1 MLNPIANQVNSSN
14 PTTDNADRS
23 ASVMVV
29 NSEITRVQQLLRIVE
44 ETCPINVRFKE
55 KCPGYDW
62 DGTRKR
68 WEVFFQRKEVQSGL
82 GFVDGKPKNNSV
94 SLTNKVEL
102 FTQAVELTSLNIPVF
117 PCTTDKKH
125 YPLLTGFR
133 QKLYDAPLS
142 VSDLLESYKN
152 TRVKGKDG
160 KLRDVAGLAI
170 LTGPISPKHDFVA
183 FDFEFPELKEKFISA
198 VEAELPNL
206 ADPIKET
213 YWETTAGG
221 GHHFFAFVPS
231 GQGKDTKLARKKT
244 GKLDEKGN
252 EKLKDL
258 IEIKGKVNSYII
270 IAPSRAESKK
280 SGVKAIGQ
288 YNPTNG
294 PLINSN
300 GLRAVTLDLED
311 FESLKA
317 ICRSLDEMPR
327 KPEAKPQSLQK
338 TINQSPFNLS
348 GNPEGDWVVLNQF
361 LQECWGWP
369 KVAEKSGF
377 KIHSNRG
384 PGHWY
389 AFYPNTTDFTEHN
402 VELGPKDSNSKDVCH
417 IFSTGETLSYYQVW
431 KNHGGSMAELYK
443 LAREAGYK
451 MPADNKINDSR
462 WDDIVELKKSDE
474 KNTEA
479 MEIFSFLRPTDPKNL
494 VWRIQQDMIDT
505 CEDFETPII
514 CAVAG
519 LSLAANI
526 FSSFHGISSTKERY
540 VGLLHNIVLADTSAG
555 KDHPIKYSN
564 QFLNSAHEE
573 YHSRKFTNGKITS
586 LEDMQKPL
594 DLVLL
599 NFKDRVMCLGGSVAG
614 LEDRIMEDRFAL
626 LIEDEFADYLEG
638 RKQGSEA
645 NKEMA
650 MLKKLYSAPVTHNVR
665 NLTKG
670 QDKDKVVVKSI
681 KNPVLNF
688 LAFTQPDRFKEAV
701 LPADF
706 SGGFMGRSGIFIEG
720 RKTFRHEDGRKNFP
734 VRECG
739 EPDPDLIKEVVDRI
753 IELEKHEI
761 SLRPSKAYEDYLR
774 QLKDPRW
781 DKICGKENKGIYRA
795 AIDGRGYQTAKRIS
809 WVHSLCKQVGY
820 LEATPEDLDYGI
832 SVSNASY
839 KTQDWLY
846 NAVVGSTYQKEINAF
861 MGAIKRMQ
869 KNTKDLTRSNVLRNW
884 SCAKERNADWVKS
897 TLEPELEKLGRL
909 RVTDKISGT
918 YEVLE

>member
-1 MLNPIANQVNSSN
+1 MSNEFENQGSSITCTNSF
-14 PTTDNADRS
+14 
-23 ASVMVV
+23 
-29 NSEITRVQQLLRIVE
+29 QQLLRGVK
-44 ETCPINVRFKE
+44 ETCPINVGFKE
-55 KCPGYDW
+55 KFPNYDW
-62 DGTRKR
+62 DGTRKS

-206 ADPIKET
+206 SDAIKET

-327 KPEAKPQSLQK
+327 KPEAKPQSVQK

-361 LQECWGWP
+361 LREHWGWP

-389 AFYPNTTDFTEHN
+389 AFHPNTTDFTEHN
-402 VELGPKDSNSKDVCH
+402 VELGPKDSNSKDVCY

-443 LAREAGYK
+443 LAREAGNK
-451 MPADNKINDSR
+451 MPADDKINDSR
-462 WDDIVELKKSDE
+462 WGFVDDSPTKTPWTGNEEADLQYWKMVDSITPKNPENLINVVGLDLQDVCDEFENPIISKVSAVSILAQIFGIFHAVNNEYGIRFYANLQQLILADSCIGKSGPSKYAARLFARLSEAIKEKFDALDEDIKVAIKFPDLNGSISEFGMGGSAQGLQDKFRRMQAVLVLVNEMADFFEARSNGNKVAEEQLGMMKELSTTPTNRPSRDLSTTGLTSQEIENQTAEIKAPILNVLAFAQSDRMKQKGVMLEKDFSGGNISRILAFPEPRKTRFRRDGTMNIPKRPGGDPSDE
-474 KNTEA
+474 VLEK
-479 MEIFSFLRPTDPKNL
+479 I
-494 VWRIQQDMIDT
+494 
-505 CEDFETPII
+505 
-514 CAVAG
+514 
-519 LSLAANI
+519 LA
-526 FSSFHGISSTKERY
+526 R
-540 VGLLHNIVLADTSAG
+540 V
-555 KDHPIKYSN
+555 
-564 QFLNSAHEE
+564 
-573 YHSRKFTNGKITS
+573 
-586 LEDMQKPL
+586 L
-594 DLVLL
+594 DLVLH
-599 NFKDRVMCLGGSVAG
+599 GGVTEISKEACERKGRIVAERW
-614 LEDRIMEDRFAL
+614 LRIYPKENAGTY
-626 LIEDEFADYLEG
+626 IASTEG
-638 RKQGSEA
+638 RGPE
-645 NKEMA
+645 
-650 MLKKLYSAPVTHNVR
+650 
-665 NLTKG
+665 
-670 QDKDKVVVKSI
+670 D
-681 KNPVLNF
+681 
-688 LAFTQPDRFKEAV
+688 AFKIA
-701 LPADF
+701 
-706 SGGFMGRSGIFIEG
+706 FI
-720 RKTFRHEDGRKNFP
+720 
-734 VRECG
+734 
-739 EPDPDLIKEVVDRI
+739 
-753 IELEKHEI
+753 
-761 SLRPSKAYEDYLR
+761 
-774 QLKDPRW
+774 
-781 DKICGKENKGIYRA
+781 
-795 AIDGRGYQTAKRIS
+795 
-809 WVHSLCKQVGY
+809 HSLCKPKGWETVG
-820 LEATPEDLDYGI
+820 LEDLDFGFAYEEAGKIQASELYKVVMGSPLQKYVDEFMKFAVRSKEPNRSGI
-832 SVSNASY
+832 LNQWKY
-839 KTQDWLY
+839 R
-846 NAVVGSTYQKEINAF
+846 G
-861 MGAIKRMQ
+861 
-869 KNTKDLTRSNVLRNW
+869 
-884 SCAKERNADWVKS
+884 KS
-897 TLEPELEKLGRL
+897 TDKKDAVWVRDILESELEKLGL
-909 RVTDKISGT
+909 IRVIDKKAGS
-918 YEVLE
+918 YEVLSNGR